1 MVTVLLVF
9 TAAGTPLVK
18 LPKFNPPIAFVTT
31 LSPVPVDVVT
41 LFPLIL
47 YELGAALVMTYGE
60 SIDICAE
67 VTYFAVISAIALDGE
82 IKSKKGSNFFI

>member
-9 TAAGTPLVK
+9 TAAGTPLVR

-47 YELGAALVMTYGE
+47 YELGAAFVMTYGE

-67 VTYFAVISAIALDGE
+67 VTYFAVISAKALEGE
-82 IKSKKGSNFFI
+82 RKSIKGSNFFI

>member
-1 MVTVLLVF
+1 MVTVLLVL

-18 LPKFNPPIAFVTT
+18 LPQFNPPIAFVTT

-60 SIDICAE
+60 
-67 VTYFAVISAIALDGE
+67 
-82 IKSKKGSNFFI
+82 